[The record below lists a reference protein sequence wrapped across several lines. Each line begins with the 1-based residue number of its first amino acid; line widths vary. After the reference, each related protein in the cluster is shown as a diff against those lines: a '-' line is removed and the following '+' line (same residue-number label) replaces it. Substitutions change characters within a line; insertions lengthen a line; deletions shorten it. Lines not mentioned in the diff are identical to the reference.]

1 MFQDEHDWL
10 GGEMIWGW
18 YSSEGTYLG
27 YVTVLKT
34 HFFIQLEQVLKLP
47 KLGLG
52 LQRKIKAAFSWNAG
66 NHKTGPG
73 LQTVRQD
80 RLGRELMSPLITCI
94 SLAPAKGARLVA
106 PGAALSIYPQ
116 SRYSGMAG
124 YHRDAKACYNSS
136 HPGSW
141 REVGDEASV
150 LWLPTRGPVP
160 CTTSQ
165 KDGIPNCR
173 AVWERE
179 IKDHRPASILRDGDT
194 EGPGILF
201 FALHSRCLKMNEY
214 LRERRGQRESK
225 YWVQMRF
232 IRGLSHSRQLAT
244 HQAVWFIV
252 PTG

>member
-1 MFQDEHDWL
+1 MSLTDLVDKWFEVGIAQEEPAH
-10 GGEMIWGW
+10 
-18 YSSEGTYLG
+18 LG
-27 YVTVLKT
+27 YVTILQTV
-34 HFFIQLEQVLKLP
+34 FFIQLEWALKLS
-47 KLGLG
+47 KLGRSLE
-52 LQRKIKAAFSWNAG
+52 REIKAAFSWNAG
-66 NHKTGPG
+66 NYKTGLG
-73 LQTVRQD
+73 LQTVCQD
-80 RLGRELMSPLITCI
+80 RLGLRWELMSPLITCI

-116 SRYSGMAG
+116 SRYSRMAG
-124 YHRDAKACYNSS
+124 YHRDAKPCYNSS
-136 HPGSW
+136 HPGTW
-141 REVGDEASV
+141 REEGDEVSV

-160 CTTSQ
+160 CTVFQ

-173 AVWERE
+173 ACERE
-179 IKDHRPASILRDGDT
+179 IKEHQSTRILRDSEIERSGV
-194 EGPGILF
+194 LF

-214 LRERRGQRESK
+214 LRERRGQREST